1 MEGRREGGR
10 ESAAKF
16 KESLGLP
23 LPATR
28 EGAERTNEAVNMRG
42 LCFLVLKLWRITRL
56 DRWVKGVPLTW
67 YILSLK

>member
-1 MEGRREGGR
+1 MYLTSIGGRRGMEGRREGGR

-28 EGAERTNEAVNMRG
+28 EGAERTKGGSQHERSLLSSSEALENNKVG
-42 LCFLVLKLWRITRL
+42 
-56 DRWVKGVPLTW
+56 
-67 YILSLK
+67 